1 MEEFPE
7 NATAE
12 AALKDK
18 VKIHLATTLGISA
31 SRIRIISLLPGSVV
45 ASFVIVEP
53 SPRTSASGG
62 LEAEPELRA
71 DEAREMFLQQ
81 FDGNVPVSLGCDSM
95 ECSEGSLPNAA
106 AATGGGVR
114 TEAMC
119 CVLSCAGWSVLEECG
134 DGKELLHLASEV
146 PIADPGGSNCCVAK
160 ANLATFAG
168 MGPSAALWALLILV
182 AVCHKGKVGPQAL
195 CLCAL
200 VGVLLAILVAPP
212 LSALGPI
219 ACPGNVLCF
228 FDDSPLETGDDDE
241 PCEMNVCSCSQII
254 SLRVFGVILSTLV
267 GPCLSSHLPAHKCM

>member
-1 MEEFPE
+1 MEDFPE

-12 AALKDK
+12 AALKDR
-18 VKIHLATTLGISA
+18 VKSHLATTLGISA
-31 SRIRIISLLPGSVV
+31 SRIRIVSLLSGSVIV
-45 ASFVIVEP
+45 SFVIIEA
-53 SPRTSASGG
+53 SPRAIVSGV
-62 LEAEPELRA
+62 LELELRA

-81 FDGNVPVSLGCDSM
+81 FGGSVPVSLGCDSM

-106 AATGGGVR
+106 AGSGSGVR

-134 DGKELLHLASEV
+134 DGRELLHLASEV

-160 ANLATFAG
+160 ANLVTFAG

-182 AVCHKGKVGPQAL
+182 AVCQKAKVGPQAL

-212 LSALGPI
+212 LSALGPV

-241 PCEMNVCSCSQII
+241 SCEMNVCSCSQII
-254 SLRVFGVILSTLV
+254 SLRVFGVILSALV
-267 GPCLSSHLPAHKCM
+267 GSGPCLSSHLPVHKCM

>member
-1 MEEFPE
+1 MEHFPE
-7 NATAE
+7 SATAE
-12 AALKDK
+12 AALKDR
-18 VKIHLATTLGISA
+18 VKSHLGTTLGISA
-31 SRIRIISLLPGSVV
+31 SRIQIVSLLPGSVI
-45 ASFVIVEP
+45 ASFVIIEP
-53 SPRTSASGG
+53 SPRGSVSGG
-62 LEAEPELRA
+62 LEPEVRA
-71 DEAREMFLQQ
+71 DEARDMFLQQ
-81 FDGNVPVSLGCDSM
+81 FDGGVPVSLGCDLM

-134 DGKELLHLASEV
+134 DGRELLHLASEV

-168 MGPSAALWALLILV
+168 TGPSAALWALLIFV
-182 AVCHKGKVGPQAL
+182 AVCHKAKVGLQAL

-212 LSALGPI
+212 LSALGPV

-228 FDDSPLETGDDDE
+228 FDDSPLEIGDDDE
-241 PCEMNVCSCSQII
+241 SCEMNVCSCSQII
-254 SLRVFGVILSTLV
+254 SLRVFGLILSALV
-267 GPCLSSHLPAHKCM
+267 GPGPCLSSHLPVHKCM